1 MTDFM
6 TVFPEILVKASQP
19 GYLPSK
25 GFQLR
30 STCHL
35 FQESHKPQVWLCF
48 LVLSLLSTSTCAAPG
63 AAKLAHLQSCLG
75 TEYLKKAI
83 EKSDAMLYAPSANE
97 VKENCKMMSLKC
109 YILELRMVIVEEV
122 GSENPKT
129 HCVMDFNERLPD
141 LDNGAS
147 EYPVDCPPCEAYSLK
162 NITVFMERL
171 NSLLQELNSMQT

>member
-83 EKSDAMLYAPSANE
+83 E
-97 VKENCKMMSLKC
+97 ENCKMMSLKC

-147 EYPVDCPPCEAYSLK
+147 AYPVDCPPCEAYSLK